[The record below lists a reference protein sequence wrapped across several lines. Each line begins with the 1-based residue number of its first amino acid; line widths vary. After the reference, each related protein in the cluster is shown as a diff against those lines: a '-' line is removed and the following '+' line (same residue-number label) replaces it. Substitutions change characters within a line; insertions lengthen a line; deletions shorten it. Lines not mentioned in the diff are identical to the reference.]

1 MPTVGYAIIAAVVI
15 LVILGLG
22 LGAYAAFKTRGG

>member
-1 MPTVGYAIIAAVVI
+1 MPTVGYVIIAAVVI

-22 LGAYAAFKTRGG
+22 LGAYATFRIR